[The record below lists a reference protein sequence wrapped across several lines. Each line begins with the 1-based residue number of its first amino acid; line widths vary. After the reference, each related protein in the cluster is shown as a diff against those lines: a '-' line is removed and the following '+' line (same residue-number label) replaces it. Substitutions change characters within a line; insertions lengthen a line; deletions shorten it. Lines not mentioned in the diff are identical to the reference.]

1 MKHHQSKCNDV
12 FVCNI
17 YYNDQNK
24 INKGVLNLGYPREQ
38 RQERPDATP
47 HKKAE
52 CEENTL
58 QF

>member
-1 MKHHQSKCNDV
+1 M

-58 QF
+58 QFKTMWY